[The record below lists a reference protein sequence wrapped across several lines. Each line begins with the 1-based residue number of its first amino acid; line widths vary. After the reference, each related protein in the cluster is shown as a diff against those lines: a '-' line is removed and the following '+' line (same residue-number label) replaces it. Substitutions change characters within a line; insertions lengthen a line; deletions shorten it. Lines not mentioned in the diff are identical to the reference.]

1 MHKHT
6 TARGSGRHAPI
17 NTWGIW
23 RLMEMLQ
30 NQRLDDRV
38 LYVWISSLS
47 AHFKRLLTSQ
57 AIPFIN
63 DACET
68 NHSLGRIES
77 CLEELRPTRD
87 FLHTA
92 CSYLTSFNNLSPLCT
107 VCMVA
112 LPGVHQT
119 MAQLVVNL
127 SLCSSR
133 DVSGGKRVCNPQCH
147 SKIQKWL
154 PDILVYHGIKH
165 CNKLLQHKLWLRESG
180 SMMAWGEFNMSF
192 KYRQL
197 EVIMPYTMYVLCA
210 IGAIFI
216 GFSYNEACWSL
227 LAKHRS

>member
-1 MHKHT
+1 M
-6 TARGSGRHAPI
+6 GSGRHALI

-23 RLMEMLQ
+23 RIMEMLQ

-68 NHSLGRIES
+68 NHLLGRIES
-77 CLEELRPTRD
+77 CLEKLRPTRD
-87 FLHTA
+87 FFALLAAISQVLTIFLH
-92 CSYLTSFNNLSPLCT
+92 CMCT

-154 PDILVYHGIKH
+154 PDILVYHSIKY
-165 CNKLLQHKLWLRESG
+165 CKKLLQHKLWLRESG
-180 SMMAWGEFNMSF
+180 SLMAWGEFNKSF

-197 EVIMPYTMYVLCA
+197 EVIMPYTCMSYVQL
-210 IGAIFI
+210 GQ
-216 GFSYNEACWSL
+216 SS
-227 LAKHRS
+227 